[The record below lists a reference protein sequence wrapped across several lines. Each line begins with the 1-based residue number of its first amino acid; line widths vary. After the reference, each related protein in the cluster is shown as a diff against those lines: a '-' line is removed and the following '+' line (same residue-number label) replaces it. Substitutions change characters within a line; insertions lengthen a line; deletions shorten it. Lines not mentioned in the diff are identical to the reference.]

1 MPNYKSSI
9 GEKIFKVFNAVFFT
23 VFTILCIFPFYYLF
37 INTISDNSLVMAG
50 MINLVPRGIH
60 FSNYTALL
68 NVRELG
74 QSTIVTIGRTVLGTT
89 LTVLASAF
97 VGYLVTKNA
106 MLGRKIVYRFIIA
119 TMFFN
124 AGLIPWF
131 MNISMLG
138 LTNTFAGYI
147 IPAIVAPFNIILV
160 KTYVESLPAEMEES
174 AFMDGAGYMRVFI
187 NLVLPLSKPILATI
201 AVFAAVGHWNSF
213 MDSIILMGS
222 APNLWTLMHRLHIYL
237 NTTSNLGVLMQGGRL
252 TDQQIAQA
260 LNNRVISLT
269 VAMAITLPILF
280 VYPFAQKYF
289 QKGLMLGAV
298 KG

>member
-1 MPNYKSSI
+1 MPRYKSSI
-9 GEKIFKVFNAVFFT
+9 GEIIFKIFNGVFFT
-23 VFTILCIFPFYYLF
+23 AFTILCIFPFYYLF

-50 MINLVPRGIH
+50 RINLIPRGIH

-68 NVRELG
+68 NVGELG
-74 QSTIVTIGRTVLGTT
+74 VSAIITTARTVIGTT
-89 LTVLASAF
+89 FTVLASGF

-131 MNISMLG
+131 MNLSMLG
-138 LTNTFAGYI
+138 LTNTFMGYI
-147 IPAIVAPFNIILV
+147 IPSIVAPFNIILV

-174 AFMDGAGYMRVFI
+174 AFMDGAGYTRVFI
-187 NLVLPLSKPILATI
+187 QLILPLSKPILATI
-201 AVFAAVGHWNSF
+201 AVFAAVGHWNAF

>member
-1 MPNYKSSI
+1 MPKYKSSA
-9 GEKIFKVFNAVFFT
+9 GDKIFTAFNAVFFT
-23 VFTILCIFPFYYLF
+23 VFTLLCVFPFYYLF

-68 NVRELG
+68 NVGELG
-74 QSTIVTIGRTVLGTT
+74 QSAFITVSRTVLGTT
-89 LTVLASAF
+89 LMVLASCF
-97 VGYLVTKNA
+97 VGYLVTKPK

-131 MNISMLG
+131 MNMSMLG
-138 LTNTFAGYI
+138 LTNNFWGYI
-147 IPAIVAPFNIILV
+147 IPTVVAPFNIILV
-160 KTYVESLPAEMEES
+160 KTYIESLPAEMEES
-174 AFMDGAGYMRVFI
+174 AFMDGAGYTVVFRKLI
-187 NLVLPLSKPILATI
+187 LPLSKPILATI
-201 AVFAAVGHWNSF
+201 AVFGAVGHWNSF
-213 MDSIILMGS
+213 MDSVILMGS
-222 APNLWTLMHRLHIYL
+222 EPRLYTLMHRLYIYL

-252 TDQQIAQA
+252 TDQMIAQA

>member
-1 MPNYKSSI
+1 MSIYKSSI
-9 GEKIFKVFNAVFFT
+9 GDRIFMVANALFFT
-23 VFTILCIFPFYYLF
+23 VFTLLCIFPFYYLF

-50 MINLVPRGIH
+50 RINLIPRGIH

-74 QSTIVTIGRTVLGTT
+74 QAAFITVSRTVLGTT
-89 LTVLASAF
+89 LMVLASCF
-97 VGYLVTKNA
+97 VGYLVTKPN

-138 LTNTFAGYI
+138 LTNNFWGYI
-147 IPAIVAPFNIILV
+147 IPTIVAPFNIILV

-174 AFMDGAGYMRVFI
+174 AFMDGAGYFTVFRRLI
-187 NLVLPLSKPILATI
+187 LPLSKPILATI
-201 AVFAAVGHWNSF
+201 AVFGAVGHWNSF
-213 MDSIILMGS
+213 MDSIILMGIE
-222 APNLWTLMHRLHIYL
+222 PRLHTLMHRLYVYL
-237 NTTSNLGVLMQGGRL
+237 NETSNLGVLMQGGRI

-280 VYPFAQKYF
+280 VYPLAQKYF